1 MLSLPGFVDL
11 QVNGYAGID
20 FLDPGTTVADLLRA
34 AALLR
39 QCGTAGF
46 LLTVCTHRR
55 EAIETNVA
63 HAREAMDQQGPDGN
77 ILGIHLEGPF
87 ISPEYGYRGAH
98 LPQYII
104 PPDLGWFQRLQQIA
118 RGAIRMVTI
127 APELPGAI
135 EFIRAVS
142 GQALVSLGH
151 ANPDYPTL
159 RQAIA
164 AGLRTVTHFGN
175 GCRPEINRHD
185 NVLVRVLACPE
196 LKLCFIPDGQHL
208 PEAFLRMLL
217 NSVPARRLV
226 ATSDMVMYAGL
237 PPGVYEREGQRLR
250 LRQDGR
256 LCLADDEK
264 LLYGSSSTLLQCMN
278 HLAGL
283 RQLAPAD
290 LIDLALSG
298 PLRLIGLDPA
308 PFLRR
313 APSVAWDETTGSFAE
328 LSDGASGA
336 RRPLGA
342 DRASAGSAR
351 EYDGSPGSAAVG
363 PPAPG
368 ASPGV

>member
-20 FLDPGTTVADLLRA
+20 FLEPSTTVADLLRA
-34 AALLR
+34 ADLLR
-39 QCGTAGF
+39 QRSTAGF

-55 EAIETNVA
+55 EAIEINVA
-63 HAREAMDQQGPDGN
+63 HAREAMDRQGPDGN

-104 PPDLGWFQRLQQIA
+104 PPDLAWFLRLQEIA

-142 GQALVSLGH
+142 GQTLVSLGH
-151 ANPDYPTL
+151 ANPDYATL

-164 AGLRTVTHFGN
+164 AGLRAVTHFGN

-185 NVLVRVLACPE
+185 NILVRILACPE
-196 LKLCFIPDGQHL
+196 LSLCFIPDGQHL
-208 PEAFLRMLL
+208 PEPFLRMLL
-217 NSVPARRLV
+217 NSLPARRLV
-226 ATSDMVMYAGL
+226 ATSDMVMYAGM
-237 PPGVYEREGQRLR
+237 PPGVYEREGCRIRLR
-250 LRQDGR
+250 EDGR
-256 LCLADDEK
+256 LCPADDEK

-283 RQLAPAD
+283 RHLAPSD
-290 LIDLALSG
+290 LVDLAVTN
-298 PLRLIGLDPA
+298 PLRLLGLDPA

-313 APSVAWDETTGSFAE
+313 PPALAWDEAANRFAT
-328 LSDGASGA
+328 
-336 RRPLGA
+336 
-342 DRASAGSAR
+342 
-351 EYDGSPGSAAVG
+351 VN
-363 PPAPG
+363 
-368 ASPGV
+368 PGV